1 MSNRFKLIPAVHLIL
16 IRNKKVLLLQRANT
30 GWQDDNYSVPAGHLD
45 GDETVIEAMIR
56 ECNEEIGIDISQ
68 SNTKVIHVMHRNEWE
83 ERIDFFLSVD
93 QWRWKI
99 KNCEPEKCS
108 DLSWF
113 PVDNIPENMVPYVRH
128 AIEQIQEGRLY
139 SEFGWE

>member
-1 MSNRFKLIPAVHLIL
+1 MSSRFKLIPAVHLIL